1 MISES
6 GIRLFSHDVRVYK
19 EITLDKF
26 DNLLAVSLPS
36 PAYKFIGKS
45 NKRTIYQC
53 IFHSCQVS
61 ACELQPFKYLL
72 R

>member
-26 DNLLAVSLPS
+26 DYLLAVSLPS
-36 PAYKFIGKS
+36 PAYI
-45 NKRTIYQC
+45 T
-53 IFHSCQVS
+53 
-61 ACELQPFKYLL
+61 
-72 R
+72 